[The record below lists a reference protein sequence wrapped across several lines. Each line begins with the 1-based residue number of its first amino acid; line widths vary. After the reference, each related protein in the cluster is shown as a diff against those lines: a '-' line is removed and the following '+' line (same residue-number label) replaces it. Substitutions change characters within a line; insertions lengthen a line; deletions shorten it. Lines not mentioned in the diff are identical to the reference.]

1 MIAAGVNARA
11 LSELMGH
18 ATIATTFDF
27 YGHLMPG
34 AQEEASGLLD
44 AFLAR
49 PAGSSAEESAEA
61 WAFGHKGGG

>member
-1 MIAAGVNARA
+1 MAD
-11 LSELMGH
+11 
-18 ATIATTFDF
+18 ATIAITFDL

-61 WAFGHKGGG
+61 WAFGHKSGG